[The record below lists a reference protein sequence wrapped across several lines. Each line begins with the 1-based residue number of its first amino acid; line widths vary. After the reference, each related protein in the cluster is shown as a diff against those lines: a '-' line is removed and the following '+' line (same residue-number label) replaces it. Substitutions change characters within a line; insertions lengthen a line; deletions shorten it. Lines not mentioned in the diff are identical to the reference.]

1 MINKLMILR
10 TIILY
15 ILLTG
20 CQTANRKNT
29 VNFQESKQNK
39 SQEKINNQN
48 DFVTDDFNIE
58 VASQIKVN
66 ASLRQLTNRKI
77 KESVDEHTFTLNLY
91 DNKTANDFWNQL
103 PLSMLLGMN

>member
-1 MINKLMILR
+1 MILR

-66 ASLRQLTNRKI
+66 ASLRQLTNLKI

-91 DNKTANDFWNQL
+91 DNKTANGFWNHYHCRCF
-103 PLSMLLGMN
+103 LG